1 MHYKVVK
8 MDGRHTKYGYTHII
22 EFIKGSYGTG
32 VLDFDRS
39 RRWFNEHFGWSQ
51 DVETREEMQKNQH
64 HHRDAYEDTDINPV
78 WAYCVKY
85 GDYRIYVD
93 SDKTLSWFL
102 LCHPASQSKRI

>member
-1 MHYKVVK
+1 MKYKVTK
-8 MDGRHTKYGYTHII
+8 MDRRYTRHGYQYLI
-22 EFIKGSYGTG
+22 EFSKVTHFGTG

-51 DVETREEMQKNQH
+51 DVETRDAMKENQR
-64 HHRDAYEDTDINPV
+64 HHREAYEDNDINPV

-102 LCHPASQSKRI
+102 LCHPAS